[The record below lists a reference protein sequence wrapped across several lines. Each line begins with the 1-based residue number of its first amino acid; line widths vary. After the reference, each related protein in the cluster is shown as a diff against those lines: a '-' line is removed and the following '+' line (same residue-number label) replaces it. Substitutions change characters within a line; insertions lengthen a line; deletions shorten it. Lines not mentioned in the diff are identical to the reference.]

1 MQNTKKNKL
10 ILIKGA
16 RVNNLKN
23 IDLSVPLG
31 RLVVVTGL
39 SGSGKSSLAFE
50 TLFAEGQRRYVES
63 LSSYARQF
71 LNRMSK
77 PEVDFISG
85 IPPAI
90 AIKQKTNT
98 TNPRSTVGTSTE
110 IHEYLKLL
118 FAKIGKTYSPLS
130 QKEVKKHTVKD
141 VLDYICQQEQN
152 NLGFVAFKA
161 SNQKIEHLI
170 QQGYTRGFVENEF
183 VRLEQLKLTS
193 DVLLIVV
200 DRFETCH
207 SKEMLNRL
215 ADSIETSFYEGRGNC
230 AIGIQKNNQWHI
242 NFFSNKFESDGITFE
257 EPYPQMFNFNS
268 PAGACPTCE
277 GFGQTIGID
286 EDLVVPNKN
295 LSVYDDA
302 IACWKG
308 ESMQEWKMQVIANAH
323 KAKFPIHTP
332 YSELTDKDKKAL
344 WEGTDFFQGIND
356 FFKFLQENLY
366 KIQYRVMLSRYRGK
380 TICPTCKGKRLK
392 PETEYVKINGK
403 SLGDILMLPITDVK
417 YFFEN
422 LNLSKHEKEISGRL
436 IYEIITRLN
445 FLIEVG
451 LGYLTLNRSSSTLSG
466 GESQRIHLSTSL
478 GSSLV
483 GSLYI
488 LDEPSIGLH
497 PSDNEKLIR
506 VLQSLRDI
514 GNTVLVV
521 EHDEDIIRSAD
532 YLIDMGPGAGYK
544 GGNVVFAGLPQQL
557 KEATESFTSKYLNH
571 ILTIPLPKKRRK
583 SNLFIEIKNAYLH
596 NLKHIDVKIPL
607 KVLTVVTGISGS
619 GKSTLINQILYP
631 ALQKKLGKNIKTSGY
646 SDIDGDLEY
655 IQEVILVDQNPIGR
669 STRSNALTY
678 LKIYDDI
685 RILFSNQPYAKQMR
699 FTPSYFSFNTN
710 GGRCDECLG
719 EGYINIEMQF
729 LADVKLV
736 CESCNGKRFKSE
748 ILEVK
753 YRNKNIYDILE
764 FTVDEAVLFFGET
777 LGKTECEI
785 VRKLQF
791 LQQVGLGYIKL
802 GQSTS
807 TLSGGESQRLK
818 LAAFISQKN
827 SPSTLFIFDEPT
839 VGLHVHDIQLLL
851 KAFQLLIDQHHTVVL
866 IEHHLDVIKS
876 ADWVIDLGPGCGE
889 KGGFVVAT
897 GTPEEIAMNK
907 YSITGKYLAKK
918 LTMHQK

>member
-1 MQNTKKNKL
+1 MQNTEENKF

-23 IDLSVPLG
+23 IELSIPLN
-31 RLVVVTGL
+31 RLIVITGL
-39 SGSGKSSLAFE
+39 SGSGKSSLAFD

-71 LNRMSK
+71 LNRIAK

-90 AIKQKTNT
+90 AIEQKTNT
-98 TNPRSTVGTSTE
+98 SNPRSTVGTSTE
-110 IHEYLKLL
+110 IYEYLKLL
-118 FAKIGKTYSPLS
+118 FAKIGKTYSPIS

-141 VLDYICQQEQN
+141 VLDYICQQEQY
-152 NLGFVAFKA
+152 NLGFIGFK
-161 SNQKIEHLI
+161 SFNQKIEDLI
-170 QQGYTRGFVENEF
+170 QQGYTRGFIENEF
-183 VRLEQLKLTS
+183 IRLNQLSSTS
-193 DVLLIVV
+193 DNLLIVV

-207 SKEMLNRL
+207 SKEMLDRI
-215 ADSIETSFYEGRGNC
+215 ADSIETSFYEGRGSC
-230 AIGIQKNNQWHI
+230 IIGIQKNKVWHLE
-242 NFFSNKFESDGITFE
+242 FFSNKFEADGITFE
-257 EPYPQMFNFNS
+257 EPHPQMFNFNS

-295 LSVYDDA
+295 LSVYADA

-308 ESMQEWKMQVIANAH
+308 EAMQEWKMQVIANAH
-323 KAKFPIHTP
+323 KANFPIHTP
-332 YSELTDKDKKAL
+332 YSQLTEEDKKAL
-344 WEGTDFFQGIND
+344 WEGTKYFKGIND

-380 TICPTCKGKRLK
+380 TICPTCKGKRIK

-417 YFFEN
+417 SFFEN
-422 LNLSKHEKEISGRL
+422 LKLSRHEKEISNRL

-532 YLIDMGPGAGYK
+532 YIIDMGPGAGYK
-544 GGNVVFAGLPQQL
+544 GGNVVFAGPPELL
-557 KEATESFTSKYLNH
+557 KEATESFTSKYLNG
-571 ILTIPLPKKRRK
+571 ILNIPLPEKRKK

-607 KVLTVVTGISGS
+607 KVLTVITGVSGS

-631 ALQKKLGKNIKTSGY
+631 ALQKKLGNSIKTSGY
-646 SDIDGDLEY
+646 SDIEGDLEY

-685 RILFSNQPYAKQMR
+685 RSLFSNQPLAKQMK
-699 FTPSYFSFNTN
+699 FTPSYFSFNID
-710 GGRCDECLG
+710 GGRCEECLG
-719 EGYINIEMQF
+719 EGYITVEMQF
-729 LADVKLV
+729 MADVKLV
-736 CESCNGKRFKSE
+736 CESCHGKRFKPE

-753 YRNKNIYDILE
+753 YRDKNIYDVLE
-764 FTVDEAVLFFGET
+764 LTVDEAILFFGESR
-777 LGKTECEI
+777 GKIEDEI
-785 VRKLQF
+785 VRKLNF
-791 LQQVGLGYIKL
+791 LQQVGLGYLKL

-818 LAAFISQKN
+818 LAGFISQKN

-839 VGLHVHDIQLLL
+839 TGLHVHDIQLLL
-851 KAFQLLIDQHHTVVL
+851 KAFRLLIDRHHTIVL

-876 ADWVIDLGPGCGE
+876 ADWVIDLGPEGGE

-907 YSITGKYLAKK
+907 DSITGKYLAKK
-918 LTMHQK
+918 IAMHRC